1 MHQEGG
7 CFLSLRISPHL
18 FKVFIYLSHYSAP
31 VASLTLQ
38 RNSYVV
44 YLSRSDASPN
54 SFTFLFLCS
63 RSLRTKIVLNSL
75 RFSIPFFFPICFYS
89 FINSPQSWQL
99 KLYVPMLPLFSIPRV
114 LTFSLLAAQSPPHSC
129 LSCGHPQWKLV
140 RQACHYTAGQRDRHQ
155 YIATL
160 LLLLIRRRTRR
171 GSEERKGVGVVVWG
185 GEKEK
190 KVKRGKKKS

>member
-99 KLYVPMLPLFSIPRV
+99 KLYVPMLPLFPSHGFLHSPSWQLKAHHTPVSVVDIPSGSWLDRPV
-114 LTFSLLAAQSPPHSC
+114 TTPLARETDINISPLCCS
-129 LSCGHPQWKLV
+129 SSSVEGHDE
-140 RQACHYTAGQRDRHQ
+140 AA
-155 YIATL
+155 
-160 LLLLIRRRTRR
+160 RR
-171 GSEERKGVGVVVWG
+171 GRGWG
-185 GEKEK
+185 
-190 KVKRGKKKS
+190 